1 MKRKSLK
8 RELVAQFYR
17 GNRAAFFIA
26 VFASLATGTLNLILS
41 WILQQLIDTASG
53 VSGALSL
60 GTLAIVTGGFIL
72 LCAIFQLFR
81 LASEPKFIARAIR
94 NYKDFAFQ
102 RLTEKRLSSFR
113 DEQTAGYLSALTND
127 ANSIEADC
135 LSQQLSVITKAV
147 TFIGALVM
155 MLWYSPLM
163 TALAAGFTALPLIA
177 SLLTGSRLQAAEAR
191 VSDRNRDYTAAL
203 TDCLSGFSVVKTFKA
218 EREIFRLFSE
228 SNRALEHE
236 KFTKR
241 RVKVIVGMIGSIT
254 GVFAQLGVF
263 LVGAYLALQ
272 GSGLTAGAV
281 ILFVNLMNFMINP
294 VAELPSLVASRRAAL
309 GLIGKLADSLSKN
322 PSPAGEKALNRV
334 EKGIQLENVSFGYGD
349 REVLHGVNAA
359 FEAGK
364 AYAIVGASGSG
375 KSTLLNLLMGGADY
389 RGSIRVDGMELKDIE
404 PESLYEVMSLIQ
416 QNVFVFNASIRE
428 NVTLFRKFPEA
439 ELEDAMRRANLDALI
454 QARGADFLCGESGK
468 NLSGGE
474 KQRVSIARSLLKKS
488 SVLLADE
495 ATSALDAQTAHQISS
510 DLMDLSGVT
519 RILVTHSLE
528 ESLLRRFDG
537 ILVLK
542 DGRIAECGDFE
553 SLMAEKGYF
562 YALFTV
568 SQ

>member
-1 MKRKSLK
+1 M
-8 RELVAQFYR
+8 
-17 GNRAAFFIA
+17 
-26 VFASLATGTLNLILS
+26 
-41 WILQQLIDTASG
+41 
-53 VSGALSL
+53 
-60 GTLAIVTGGFIL
+60 
-72 LCAIFQLFR
+72 
-81 LASEPKFIARAIR
+81 
-94 NYKDFAFQ
+94 
-102 RLTEKRLSSFR
+102 
-113 DEQTAGYLSALTND
+113 
-127 ANSIEADC
+127 
-135 LSQQLSVITKAV
+135 
-147 TFIGALVM
+147 
-155 MLWYSPLM
+155 
-163 TALAAGFTALPLIA
+163 
-177 SLLTGSRLQAAEAR
+177 
-191 VSDRNRDYTAAL
+191 
-203 TDCLSGFSVVKTFKA
+203 
-218 EREIFRLFSE
+218 
-228 SNRALEHE
+228 
-236 KFTKR
+236 
-241 RVKVIVGMIGSIT
+241 
-254 GVFAQLGVF
+254 
-263 LVGAYLALQ
+263 
-272 GSGLTAGAV
+272 
-281 ILFVNLMNFMINP
+281 NLMNFMINP

-334 EKGIQLENVSFGYGD
+334 EKGIQLKNVSFGYGD

-454 QARGADFLCGESGK
+454 QARGADFLCGENGK

-495 ATSALDAQTAHQISS
+495 ATSALDAQTAHQVSS